1 MQNLLDIYQVY
12 SLAEAAPK
20 GKITAL
26 FLNYFL
32 SHFSIDLCKPISGQD
47 KPSSSNTIERL
58 KHNPNIQGEIIR
70 NNIII
75 PRQNNS
81 CIIRF
86 FGF

>member
-47 KPSSSNTIERL
+47 KTT
-58 KHNPNIQGEIIR
+58 K
-70 NNIII
+70 
-75 PRQNNS
+75 
-81 CIIRF
+81 
-86 FGF
+86 